1 MTIGELWKALEN
13 YPDEME
19 LHIGFVNGHNIDIE
33 PFTIAEVT
41 DLDNKMTIAFMV
53 DDLAIINN

>member
-13 YPDEME
+13 YPDDIE

-33 PFTIAEVT
+33 TFTIAEVT
-41 DLDNKMTIAFMV
+41 DLNNKKTIAFMV
-53 DDLAIINN
+53 DDIAIINN